1 MKQGRFIAVV
11 GPSGVGKDSVMAGLA
26 AADPALHLVRRTI
39 TRTPEL
45 GGEDYDSVSVAKFNE
60 MAKAGHFAIHWGA
73 HELQYAIP
81 AHVRMVLAEG
91 RDCLANFSR
100 SALLAGDAGFARF
113 CVLNITA
120 QSKTLA
126 ARLVA
131 RGRENEAQIERRLA
145 QATKPLPDGL
155 NVKTVSNDG
164 PLDATIAQAL
174 SLLQPVR
181 V

>member
-91 RDCLANFSR
+91 ETALQIFHALRCLQVTRVLRVSVSSTLRR
-100 SALLAGDAGFARF
+100 SP
-113 CVLNITA
+113 
-120 QSKTLA
+120 
-126 ARLVA
+126 
-131 RGRENEAQIERRLA
+131 RRLRRVWSHVA
-145 QATKPLPDGL
+145 
-155 NVKTVSNDG
+155 VKTRPKSKDG
-164 PLDATIAQAL
+164 WHK
-174 SLLQPVR
+174 QPNR
-181 V
+181 CPTG